1 MTANKI
7 QWSGKKKKK
16 KKKAR
21 LAEEVFRTKSTSV
34 KTLLT
39 E

>member
-1 MTANKI
+1 MEWKEKKE
-7 QWSGKKKKK
+7 KKKKK
-16 KKKAR
+16 KIKKAR
-21 LAEEVFRTKSTSV
+21 LDEEVFRTKSTSV